1 MLDRCGSRFRIAL
14 VATALLAAGVSFA
27 DLPGGPLTMDLVVD
41 HTVPRGDKTTYFL
54 KATAGGG
61 APPYYFKWT
70 NATPNV
76 GETVNPNT
84 AVRTCLNT
92 QSVTV
97 KVCFTN
103 APTICDTVTIGRLE
117 P

>member
-1 MLDRCGSRFRIAL
+1 MLERNRRRILLTL
-14 VATALLAAGVSFA
+14 VAGMLLAGSAVVA
-27 DLPGGPLTMDLVVD
+27 DLPGGPLTMDLAVYNAI
-41 HTVPRGDKTTYFL
+41 PRGDKTTYFL
-54 KATAGGG
+54 RATASGG
-61 APPYYFKWT
+61 AAPYYFTWT

-76 GETVNPNT
+76 GQTVNPNT